1 MGIGTL
7 LIRADA
13 GPEIGA
19 GHVMRC
25 LALAQAWQDRGGRVV
40 FAMAQS
46 TPGIR
51 ARLNDENCEIV
62 RLNAVI
68 GDSQDAAGTVS
79 TAREHNAS
87 WIVLDGYA
95 FDARY
100 QEHVR
105 HSGCRLLYV
114 DDLAACNR
122 YHANIVLNPNLSGSE
137 AQYVGRA
144 HGAQLLVGTRY
155 SLLRREFRRWANWT
169 RTIPPVA
176 RKVLITL
183 GGSTPRALALCVLD
197 ALSQIQ
203 SEVENAVFVVGATT
217 EDFDSLNRAAQS
229 LSKKVT
235 FVKSAT
241 DMAALMTQADVALS
255 AAGSTCWELCGLGL
269 PSLMVDVADNQTAE
283 ALELDRQGYAKYIG
297 SAATL
302 DPDRLAQELRD
313 LLRSEETRRILS
325 RKDRELVDGRGA
337 ERVVS
342 AMLQAYSNQALA
354 SANQEAH
361 A

>member
-40 FAMAQS
+40 FAMAES

-51 ARLNDENCEIV
+51 ARLNDENCEIAH
-62 RLNAVI
+62 LHAVI
-68 GDSQDAAGTVS
+68 GDSQDAAATVS
-79 TAREHNAS
+79 TAREHNAA

-95 FDARY
+95 FDSRY
-100 QEHVR
+100 QAHVKNTR
-105 HSGCRLLYV
+105 NHILYV
-114 DDLAACNR
+114 DDLAACDR
-122 YHANIVLNPNLSGSE
+122 YHADIVLNPNLSGSE
-137 AQYVGRA
+137 SSYVDRA
-144 HGAQLLVGTRY
+144 ERAPLLVGTRY

-176 RKVLITL
+176 GKVLITL
-183 GGSTPRALALCVLD
+183 GGSTPRDLALRVLD

-203 SEVENAVFVVGATT
+203 SEVENAVFVVGTTT

-229 LSKKVT
+229 LSEKVT
-235 FVKSAT
+235 FVRSAT
-241 DMAALMTQADVALS
+241 DMAALMMQADVAVS
-255 AAGSTCWELCGLGL
+255 AAGSTCWELCSLGL
-269 PSLMVDVADNQTAE
+269 PSLLMDVADNQTAE
-283 ALELDRQGYAKYIG
+283 ALELDRRGYAKYVG

-302 DPDRLAQELRD
+302 RPEKLANDIREL
-313 LLRSEETRRILS
+313 LHSEETRRNLS
-325 RKDRELVDGRGA
+325 SKGRELVDGRGA

-342 AMLQAYSNQALA
+342 AMLQTDSPQDL
-354 SANQEAH
+354 SSSKQEVPA
-361 A
+361 

>member
-1 MGIGTL
+1 VGIGTL

-40 FAMAQS
+40 FAMAQT
-46 TPGIR
+46 TPAIR
-51 ARLNDENCEIV
+51 DRLNDENCEIV
-62 RLNAVI
+62 RLDAVV
-68 GDSQDAAGTVS
+68 GDSQDAAATVS
-79 TAREHNAS
+79 TSREHNPS
-87 WIVLDGYA
+87 WIALDGYA

-100 QEHVR
+100 QQQVR
-105 HSGCRLLYV
+105 DSDCRLLCV
-114 DDLAACNR
+114 DDLAACDN
-122 YHANIVLNPNLSGSE
+122 YHAYIVLNPNLSGSE
-137 AQYVGRA
+137 TQYVDRT

-176 RKVLITL
+176 GKVLITL
-183 GGSTPRALALCVLD
+183 GGGTPSDLALCILD

-203 SEVENAVFVVGATT
+203 SAIESAVFVVGPAT

-229 LSKKVT
+229 LSGKIT

-255 AAGSTCWELCGLGL
+255 AAGSTCWELCCLGL
-269 PSLMVDVADNQTAE
+269 PALLMDVADNQTAE
-283 ALELDRQGYAKYIG
+283 ALELDRQGYAKYVG

-302 DPDRLAQELRD
+302 DPDRLAQELRE
-313 LLRSEETRRILS
+313 LLHSEETRRSLS
-325 RKDRELVDGRGA
+325 RKGRELVDGRGA

-342 AMLQAYSNQALA
+342 AMLQAYSNRALA
-354 SANQEAH
+354 SAKHEVRA
-361 A
+361 

>member
-7 LIRADA
+7 LIRAEA

-25 LALAQAWQDRGGRVV
+25 LALAQAWQDGGGRVV

-62 RLNAVI
+62 LLNAVI
-68 GDSQDAAGTVS
+68 GDSQDAEA
-79 TAREHNAS
+79 TASAALERNAS

-100 QEHVR
+100 QRHVGD
-105 HSGCRLLYV
+105 SGCRLLYV
-114 DDLAACNR
+114 DDLAACDEYR
-122 YHANIVLNPNLSGSE
+122 ADIVLSPNLSGSE
-137 AQYVGRA
+137 SQYGGRTRD
-144 HGAQLLVGTRY
+144 AQLLVGTRY

-169 RTIPPVA
+169 RTIPPIA

-183 GGSTPRALALCVLD
+183 GGSTPRDLAICILD
-197 ALSQIQ
+197 ALSQIK
-203 SEVENAVFVVGATT
+203 SEVESTVFVVGATT
-217 EDFDSLNRAAQS
+217 ENFDSLNRAAQS
-229 LSKKVT
+229 LSGKIT

-241 DMAALMTQADVALS
+241 DMGALMMQADVAVS
-255 AAGSTCWELCGLGL
+255 AAGSTCWELCSLGL
-269 PSLMVDVADNQTAE
+269 PSLLMDVADNQTAE
-283 ALELDRQGYAKYIG
+283 ALELDRKGYAKYLG
-297 SAATL
+297 SATTL
-302 DPDRLAQELRD
+302 HPEKLANDIREL
-313 LLRSEETRRILS
+313 LHSEETRRSLS
-325 RKDRELVDGRGA
+325 NKGRELVDGRGA

-342 AMLQAYSNQALA
+342 AMLQANSGHAFVPAQ
-354 SANQEAH
+354 QETH